1 MNNPYALSENKFKAL
16 LRRLGLI
23 FFTISLL
30 LLLVYA
36 ASSSSILFVAFIF
49 LIAFIAIVFTLGLIL
64 VSDSSFFDNVVNLS
78 QKSAEIAT
86 FFLQNTAYFTIP
98 SSIFS
103 VLSIIFLSI
112 AFTKKHIA
120 NIVISS
126 LIIIVNIVLTI
137 VFKGA

>member
-23 FFTISLL
+23 FFTISLV

-36 ASSSSILFVAFIF
+36 ASSSSVLFVAFIF

-64 VSDSSFFDNVVNLS
+64 VSDSSFFDNVINLS

-86 FFLQNTAYFTIP
+86 FFLQNTPYFTIP
-98 SSIFS
+98 SSILS

>member
-1 MNNPYALSENKFKAL
+1 MNNPYALSENKVKAL

-23 FFTISLL
+23 FFTISLV

-36 ASSSSILFVAFIF
+36 ASSSSVLFVAFIF

-86 FFLQNTAYFTIP
+86 FFLQNTPYFTIP
-98 SSIFS
+98 SSILS